1 MKDLNIK
8 ECIDILKTDKD
19 NKFIKMTDARR
30 KLLDYDI
37 SEIKKGLTELELEL
51 EELLNLKYAIKL
63 SLSNINMK
71 PFWLILLTVIVT
83 ESAKNIIKDITG
95 FYSLIG
101 IVLVFLFIYFA
112 TCMISE
118 VFYNSSTGR
127 FQRIRKK
134 KILIDFIDFEIEKK
148 KEKEKIVII
157 NN

>member
-1 MKDLNIK
+1 MRNLNIEK
-8 ECIDILKTDKD
+8 CIDILKTD
-19 NKFIKMTDARR
+19 NKFIKMTYARR
-30 KLLDYDI
+30 KLLYYDI
-37 SEIKKGLTELELEL
+37 SEIEKRLTELELEL

-63 SLSNINMK
+63 SLPNINMK

-83 ESAKNIIKDITG
+83 ESAKNIIKDINS
-95 FYSLIG
+95 FNNLIS
-101 IVLVFLFIYFA
+101 IVLVFLFIYFV

-148 KEKEKIVII
+148 KEKRK
-157 NN
+157 NSNY

>member
-1 MKDLNIK
+1 MKELNIK
-8 ECIDILKTDKD
+8 KCIDILKTD
-19 NKFIKMTDARR
+19 NKFIEMTYARR
-30 KLLDYDI
+30 ELLNYDI
-37 SEIKKGLTELELEL
+37 SEIEKGLTELELEL

-101 IVLVFLFIYFA
+101 IVLVSLFIYF
-112 TCMISE
+112 TTLRFSIGL
-118 VFYNSSTGR
+118 YNSSTGR

-134 KILIDFIDFEIEKK
+134 KILIDLIDFEIEK
-148 KEKEKIVII
+148 EKEKKRKKDSLIL
-157 NN
+157 